1 MNRFYS
7 LLDFDPTESNH
18 FIDDGKH
25 CKECGCKDF
34 ETYKEGDF
42 RDITYVEVCKNCK
55 TVKK

>member
-1 MNRFYS
+1 M
-7 LLDFDPTESNH
+7 DFDPTESNH